1 MTKKSW
7 FAVLLLFAVIV
18 SVSGCTS
25 KTATNGTFGEKTIS
39 LSNMSIVNNV
49 TNGSYEYN
57 GTDYYYIDGFVK
69 NNNAIDAF
77 DLKMKATIY
86 DVNNSVIAV
95 NGTPYYY
102 SKGPVPAGGEMEF
115 YFQFNDPNNQTVS
128 YSLQLLN
135 VSAQATY

>member
-25 KTATNGTFGEKTIS
+25 KTAPNGTFGEKTVS
-39 LSNMSIVNNV
+39 LSNITIVNNV
-49 TNGSYEYN
+49 TNSTYQYN
-57 GTDYYYIDGFVK
+57 GTNYYYIDGFVK
-69 NNNAIDAF
+69 NNNPYDAF

-86 DVNNSVIAV
+86 DANNSVIAV
-95 NGTPYYY
+95 NDNPYYY
-102 SKGPVPAGGEMEF
+102 NNGPVPAGGEMEF
-115 YFQFNDPNNQTVS
+115 EFEFVDPNNQIDH

-135 VSAQATY
+135 VSAQA